1 MSLTFLKLG
10 GSLITDKS
18 VAEAARPETLTRIA
32 EEIRHA
38 VELKPH
44 RSLLIGH
51 GSGSFGHTVAQR
63 YDTQSGVRS
72 SEQWRGFAEVAVVAA
87 RLNSMVLEVLYTS
100 GVPVFRAQ
108 PSASAYCNDGIISEM
123 AVTPI
128 EAALREGLVPLV
140 NGDVAFDAVRGGT
153 IISTEEVFTFLAERL
168 RPQRILLAGDYEG
181 VYNSNHK
188 LVPEIRRTSLPHLGV
203 ALRGSAHA
211 DVTGGMF
218 AKVHSMVN
226 LCEEIPGLTV
236 RIFSGDASG
245 SIERILIDPDYAPGT
260 LISA

>member
-18 VAEAARPETLTRIA
+18 VAEAARPKTLTRIA
-32 EEIRHA
+32 GEIKRA
-38 VELKPH
+38 VDQNPDV
-44 RSLLIGH
+44 SLVIGH
-51 GSGSFGHTVAQR
+51 GSGSFGHTVARR
-63 YDTQSGVRS
+63 YNTQLGVRS
-72 SEQWRGFAEVAVVAA
+72 LEEWRGFAEVAVVAA
-87 RLNSMVLEVLYTS
+87 RLNSMVLEVLYSS
-100 GVPVFRAQ
+100 GVPIFRAQ

-128 EAALREGLVPLV
+128 QAALREGLVPLV

-168 RPQRILLAGDYEG
+168 SPQRILLAGDYEG
-181 VYNSNHK
+181 VYDTNLA
-188 LVPEIRRTSLPHLGV
+188 LVPEIRRTSLPGLGN

-226 LCEEIPGLTV
+226 LCEKISGLTV
-236 RIFSGDASG
+236 RIFSGDAPG